1 LNHKTEEEGVTA
13 MTTPPRRVLH
23 AGLGWSS
30 LGLLLAGLFAAL
42 LLAPPDAVQGNV
54 QRIMYVHVPAAWV
67 AFLAFFVVFVGSVL
81 YLVRGTPGWDRLAAA
96 SAEIGVLFT
105 AQAIVAGAIWGK
117 PTWGTWWTWDPR
129 LTTTAI
135 LLLIYAGYL
144 LLRSMASDARRA
156 ARQAAVLGIVGFV
169 DIPITYMSVLW
180 WRTLHQGPSIFRSGG
195 PSMATSMLLILL
207 FNVLAFT
214 VLYGY
219 LLVRRLDVQRL
230 EVQAL
235 AGIRGG

>member
-1 LNHKTEEEGVTA
+1 

>member
-1 LNHKTEEEGVTA
+1 VAGGVYLATGKKLWDQIA
-13 MTTPPRRVLH
+13 Y
-23 AGLGWSS
+23 SS
-30 LGLLLAGLFAAL
+30 
-42 LLAPPDAVQGNV
+42 V
-54 QRIMYVHVPAAWV
+54 
-67 AFLAFFVVFVGSVL
+67 
-81 YLVRGTPGWDRLAAA
+81 
-96 SAEIGVLFT
+96 EIGLVLT
-105 AQAIVAGAIWGK
+105 LMAVTSGSIWAR
-117 PTWGTWWTWDPR
+117 PAWNTWWTWDPR

-144 LLRSMASDARRA
+144 LLRSMASEARRR

-180 WRTLHQGPSIFRSGG
+180 WRTLHQGPSIVRSGG
-195 PSMATSMLLILL
+195 PTMATSMLLILL
-207 FNVLAFT
+207 LNVLAFT

-230 EVQAL
+230 EIQEL

>member
-1 LNHKTEEEGVTA
+1 
-13 MTTPPRRVLH
+13 MTMQARRVLRT
-23 AGLGWSS
+23 GLGWSS

-42 LLAPPDAVQGNV
+42 VLAPPDAVQGDV

-67 AFLAFFVVFVGSVL
+67 GFLAFFVVFAGSVM
-81 YLVRGTPGWDRLAAA
+81 YLVRGALQWDHVAVA

-144 LLRSMASDARRA
+144 LLRSAVSDARRG

-169 DIPITYMSVLW
+169 DIPITYMSVVW
-180 WRTLHQGPSIFRSGG
+180 WRTLHQGPSIFRSDG
-195 PSMATSMLLILL
+195 PSMATSMLLTLL
-207 FNVLAFT
+207 LNVLAFT

-219 LLVRRLDVQRL
+219 LFVRRLDLQRL
-230 EVQAL
+230 EEHEV

>member
-1 LNHKTEEEGVTA
+1 M
-13 MTTPPRRVLH
+13 MTRPTYVCRAV
-23 AGLGWSS
+23 LGWSC
-30 LGLLLAGLFAAL
+30 LGLLIPGLFAAL
-42 LLAPPDAVQGNV
+42 ILAPPDAVQGNV

-67 AFLAFFVVFVGSVL
+67 GFLAFFVVFVGSVL
-81 YLVRGTPGWDRLAAA
+81 YLVRGTPGWDSLAAA

-144 LLRSMASDARRA
+144 LLRSMASEARRG

-169 DIPITYMSVLW
+169 DIPFTYMSVLW
-180 WRTLHQGPSIFRSGG
+180 WRTLHQGPSIWRSGG
-195 PSMATSMLLILL
+195 PTMVTSMLLILL
-207 FNVLAFT
+207 LNVLAFT

-230 EVQAL
+230 EIHRL
-235 AGIRGG
+235 

>member
-1 LNHKTEEEGVTA
+1 M
-13 MTTPPRRVLH
+13 MTRPTYVCRAV
-23 AGLGWSS
+23 LGWSC
-30 LGLLLAGLFAAL
+30 LGLLIPGLFAAL
-42 LLAPPDAVQGNV
+42 ILAPPDAVQGNV

-67 AFLAFFVVFVGSVL
+67 GFLAFFVVFVGSVL
-81 YLVRGTPGWDRLAAA
+81 YLVRGTPGWDSLAAA

-144 LLRSMASDARRA
+144 LLRSMTSEARRG
-156 ARQAAVLGIVGFV
+156 ARLAAVLGIVGFV
-169 DIPITYMSVLW
+169 DMPITYMSVLW
-180 WRTLHQGPSIFRSGG
+180 WRTLHQGPSILRSGG
-195 PSMATSMLLILL
+195 PTMATPMFLVLLL
-207 FNVLAFT
+207 NVLAFT

-219 LLVRRLDVQRL
+219 LLVRRLDVRRL
-230 EVQAL
+230 ETHML
-235 AGIRGG
+235 AVTREG

>member
-1 LNHKTEEEGVTA
+1 M
-13 MTTPPRRVLH
+13 MTRSTHVCRAV
-23 AGLGWSS
+23 LGWSS
-30 LGLLLAGLFAAL
+30 LGLLLPGLFAAL
-42 LLAPPDAVQGNV
+42 ILAPPDAVQGNV

-67 AFLAFFVVFVGSVL
+67 GFLAFFVVFVGSVL
-81 YLVRGTPGWDRLAAA
+81 YLVRGTPGWDSLAAA

-144 LLRSMASDARRA
+144 LLRSMASEARRG
-156 ARQAAVLGIVGFV
+156 ARLAAVLGIVGFV

-180 WRTLHQGPSIFRSGG
+180 WRTLHQGPSILRSGG
-195 PSMATSMLLILL
+195 PTMATPMLLVLL
-207 FNVLAFT
+207 LNVLAFS

-219 LLVRRLDVQRL
+219 LLVRRLDLQRL
-230 EVQAL
+230 ETHML
-235 AGIRGG
+235 AVTREG

>member
-1 LNHKTEEEGVTA
+1 
-13 MTTPPRRVLH
+13 MTSQPRRVLR

-30 LGLLLAGLFAAL
+30 LGLLFCGAFAAL
-42 LLAPPDAVQGNV
+42 ILAPPDAVQGNV
-54 QRIMYVHVPAAWV
+54 QRIMYVHVPTAWV
-67 AFLAFFVVFVGSVL
+67 GFLAFFVVFVGSVM
-81 YLVRGTPGWDRLAAA
+81 YLVRGTSRWDHLAAA
-96 SAEIGVLFT
+96 SAELGVLFT

-144 LLRSMASDARRA
+144 LLRSMASEARRR

-180 WRTLHQGPSIFRSGG
+180 WRTLHQGPSIVRSGG
-195 PSMATSMLLILL
+195 PTMATSMLLILL
-207 FNVLAFT
+207 LNVLAFT

-230 EVQAL
+230 EIQEL
-235 AGIRGG
+235 AGTRGG

>member
-1 LNHKTEEEGVTA
+1 
-13 MTTPPRRVLH
+13 MTTQAMRVLR

-30 LGLLLAGLFAAL
+30 LGLLLVGAFAAL
-42 LLAPPDAVQGNV
+42 VLAPPDAVQGHV

-67 AFLAFFVVFVGSVL
+67 GFLAFFVVFVGSAM
-81 YLVRGTPGWDRLAAA
+81 YLVRHSPGWDQLAAA

-135 LLLIYAGYL
+135 LWLIYAGYL
-144 LLRSMASDARRA
+144 LLRSMASEARRG

-169 DIPITYMSVLW
+169 DIPFTYMSVLW
-180 WRTLHQGPSIFRSGG
+180 WRTLHQGPSILRSGG
-195 PSMATSMLLILL
+195 PTMATSMLLILL
-207 FNVLAFT
+207 LNVLAFT

-219 LLVRRLDVQRL
+219 LLVRRLEVQRL
-230 EVQAL
+230 DIQAL
-235 AGIRGG
+235 AATRGG